1 MEVRQE
7 EYRKADVIK
16 QKLAKESKGEDDIDV
31 EDIKQI
37 AETSEMGGSQWISLN
52 LSLSACQNQTL
63 KKEGDGDTNVPVDH
77 FCSLNRQTRIH
88 GIPEFL
94 INNLN

>member
-1 MEVRQE
+1 MELRQE

-37 AETSEMGGSQWISLN
+37 AATSKMGGKSMDIIQLEFERMPES
-52 LSLSACQNQTL
+52 
-63 KKEGDGDTNVPVDH
+63 DTEKG
-77 FCSLNRQTRIH
+77 RR
-88 GIPEFL
+88 
-94 INNLN
+94 

>member
-37 AETSEMGGSQWISLN
+37 AATSKMGGKSMEIIQLEFERMPE
-52 LSLSACQNQTL
+52 LD
-63 KKEGDGDTNVPVDH
+63 KEKGRGSRHKRT
-77 FCSLNRQTRIH
+77 S
-88 GIPEFL
+88 
-94 INNLN
+94 